1 MSKVKN
7 SKAYLAIVFSFGVGV
22 ISSALLQRLCGIR
35 TIWFA
40 TLIIVFINAFYFYQ
54 VKEIYKRQN
63 Y

>member
-1 MSKVKN
+1 MSKVKK

-40 TLIIVFINAFYFYQ
+40 TLIIVFINAVYFYQ
-54 VKEIYKRQN
+54 VKEIYKRKN